1 LNRGHF
7 SGVVECPSQVEDGF
21 MFTVAEC
28 KAKAAEKLAQAER
41 EPRHRRKLENAAK
54 AWLILASKVADDQE
68 E

>member
-1 LNRGHF
+1 M
-7 SGVVECPSQVEDGF
+7 EDGF

-54 AWLILASKVADDQE
+54 AWLILASKFADDPE
-68 E
+68 D